1 MLKGLIVGLSAS
13 QMTQLKSCLP
23 KLFNQVTFQSKDLK
37 LSVLNRK
44 AKPQAAPLVG
54 YAGAPQPV
62 KSYLW
67 NTRA

>member
-1 MLKGLIVGLSAS
+1 MANAPIVGLSAS
-13 QMTQLKSCLP
+13 QMTQLKSYQL
-23 KLFNQVTFQSKDLK
+23 KLFKQVIPQSKDLK